1 MKNVFYYLVLT
12 LFSCKESTP
21 EAVDLNE
28 GTYTEVLRDTIIDD
42 KNNYWDSTELKLPK
56 GVVIDCTNCTS
67 EVNQKISDNYVTIKK
82 TNGVL
87 TIIRDIDVD
96 TYLNLKIN
104 DIIK

>member
-1 MKNVFYYLVLT
+1 LY
-12 LFSCKESTP
+12 
-21 EAVDLNE
+21 
-28 GTYTEVLRDTIIDD
+28 
-42 KNNYWDSTELKLPK
+42 
-56 GVVIDCTNCTS
+56 S

>member
-1 MKNVFYYLVLT
+1 MFL
-12 LFSCKESTP
+12 LFSINSLGVP
-21 EAVDLNE
+21 VDLNE
-28 GTYTEVLRDTIIDD
+28 LPFTTYIDD

-56 GVVIDCTNCTS
+56 GVVIAKDCTNCTS

-96 TYLNLKIN
+96 TYLNFKKLLRGHKG
-104 DIIK
+104 

>member
-1 MKNVFYYLVLT
+1 MFFLFSVLT
-12 LFSCKESTP
+12 LFSWESTP

-42 KNNYWDSTELKLPK
+42 KNNYWDSELKLPK
-56 GVVIDCTNCTS
+56 GVVIAKDCTNCTS

>member
-1 MKNVFYYLVLT
+1 V
-12 LFSCKESTP
+12 ESTP

-28 GTYTEVLRDTIIDD
+28 GTYTEVLRDTIDD

-56 GVVIDCTNCTS
+56 GVVIAKDCTNCTS

-87 TIIRDIDVD
+87 TIRDIDVD

>member
-1 MKNVFYYLVLT
+1 
-12 LFSCKESTP
+12 
-21 EAVDLNE
+21 
-28 GTYTEVLRDTIIDD
+28 
-42 KNNYWDSTELKLPK
+42 
-56 GVVIDCTNCTS
+56 
-67 EVNQKISDNYVTIKK
+67 VTIKK

>member
-1 MKNVFYYLVLT
+1 MFLLFSVLT

-56 GVVIDCTNCTS
+56 VIAKDCTNCT
-67 EVNQKISDNYVTIKK
+67 
-82 TNGVL
+82 
-87 TIIRDIDVD
+87 
-96 TYLNLKIN
+96 
-104 DIIK
+104 